1 MGEAGTA
8 ATAGTPDIAVIVAA
22 WNAAAT
28 IERAVESAL
37 AQVDVALEVIVVD
50 DASTDDTA
58 ARAQALA
65 QIDPRVRVLRQP
77 VNGGPAE
84 ARNRAIAESAAQWLT
99 VLDADDFMDPGRL
112 AQLLRIARE
121 ENADF
126 VADDLLKVD
135 EADPG
140 GPRRRMWSDAQ
151 VGRMQVDAASFIT
164 GNLSARYGG
173 RREMGFLKPLMSRS
187 FLDRHGL
194 SYDPAIRLGE
204 DYVLYARA
212 LIAGA
217 RFVLTDP
224 AGYVAVVRPSSLS
237 GRHPTESHKTLIDAD
252 LAMLAQPGLDEATR
266 SALHAH
272 LMEQRKKWAW
282 RRLIDAKGAG
292 DARAVAACFMAP
304 PAVIADLARRLGGE
318 AMTRTRRRIGLR

>member
-1 MGEAGTA
+1 MDKAGTA
-8 ATAGTPDIAVIVAA
+8 AVDGAPDIAVIVAA

-28 IERAVESAL
+28 IERAVKSAL
-37 AQVDVALEVIVVD
+37 TQEDVALEVIVVD
-50 DASTDDTA
+50 DASADDTA
-58 ARAQALA
+58 ARAEALA
-65 QIDPRVRVLRQP
+65 KTDPRVRVLRQP

-84 ARNRAIAESAAQWLT
+84 ARNRAIAESTAPWLT

-112 AQLLRIARE
+112 AELLRIARE
-121 ENADF
+121 EDADF

-140 GPRRRMWSDAQ
+140 GPRRRRWSDAQ

-164 GNLSARYGG
+164 GNLSARHGG

-187 FLDRHGL
+187 FLNRHGL
-194 SYDPAIRLGE
+194 SDDPAIRLGE

-224 AGYVAVVRPSSLS
+224 AGYVAVVRPASLS
-237 GRHPTESHKTLIDAD
+237 GRQPTESHKTLIDAD
-252 LAMLAQPGLDEATR
+252 LAMLEQPGLDEATR
-266 SALHAH
+266 SALQAH

-282 RRLIDAKGAG
+282 RRLIDAKAAG
-292 DARAVAACFMAP
+292 DAKAAAACFMAP

-318 AMTRTRRRIGLR
+318 AVTRTRRRIGLQ